1 MRTTKQA
8 DLMRDHIVSLRHQ
21 IVSLK
26 DSQMEALIKRDITL
40 VEALGLQIELLTER
54 LQAQVDIYDMVS
66 QNQPV
71 KKGWFSGQIKN
82 KEDRLSVI
90 MD

>member
-1 MRTTKQA
+1 MRNNKQA
-8 DLMRDHIVSLRHQ
+8 ELMRDHIVSLRNQ

-26 DSQMEALIKRDITL
+26 DSQMVALIDRDITL

-54 LQAQVDIYDMVS
+54 LQAQIDIADMVN

-71 KKGWFSGQIKN
+71 KKGWFSGQIKQ
-82 KEDRLSVI
+82 KEDRLSAI

>member
-26 DSQMEALIKRDITL
+26 DSQMVALINRDITL
-40 VEALGLQIELLTER
+40 VEALGLQIDLLTER
-54 LQAQVDIYDMVS
+54 LQAQVDIAEMVNN
-66 QNQPV
+66 NQPV
-71 KKGWFSGQIKN
+71 KRGWFSGQFKQ
-82 KEDRLSVI
+82 KEDRLSAI

>member
-1 MRTTKQA
+1 MRNNKQA
-8 DLMRDHIVSLRHQ
+8 ELMRDHIVSLRNQ

-26 DSQMEALIKRDITL
+26 DSQMVALIDRDITL

-54 LQAQVDIYDMVS
+54 LQAQIDITDMVN

-71 KKGWFSGQIKN
+71 KKGWFSGQIKQ
-82 KEDRLSVI
+82 KEDRLSAI

>member
-1 MRTTKQA
+1 MRTTKQV

-71 KKGWFSGQIKN
+71 KKGWFSGQIKS

>member
-1 MRTTKQA
+1 MRTTKQV

-71 KKGWFSGQIKN
+71 KRGWFSGQIKN

>member
-1 MRTTKQA
+1 MRTTKQV

-26 DSQMEALIKRDITL
+26 DSQMEALIKRDLTL

-71 KKGWFSGQIKN
+71 KRNWFSGQIKS